1 MKNDLTQTVVDLKF
15 QVEKLTSENKE
26 LREELQR
33 LSSDKFFSDSSD
45 ITPGNRRYLK
55 G

>member
-33 LSSDKFFSDSSD
+33 LSSDKFFTSEVKE
-45 ITPGNRRYLK
+45 GNRRYVRQK
-55 G
+55 